1 MGKSETLRTNLGFS
15 SLFFLIFPACESMC
29 VCCPALRSRSRQ
41 PVKHYKKL
49 LSEIFPKSPHTFHV
63 FFLQWHFK
71 DAFFFLIP
79 RMLTSYDSFRV
90 PEYCEK
96 HVKPKDVVGA
106 EEVKSIKMNMLSRM
120 MRKSP
125 KNRSLGTY
133 YALHTHY
140 ENCLVLYMM
149 FSSRKIRTRQNRG
162 IFGKI
167 PTYPLLSLLSMDVC
181 TLKSNSP
188 ICSYSLCACIN
199 YTTVYYALLVFIYT
213 LVDLTLVMTYLAANG
228 IYISHISNTL
238 WWNPF

>member
-1 MGKSETLRTNLGFS
+1 MEKSGT
-15 SLFFLIFPACESMC
+15 
-29 VCCPALRSRSRQ
+29 SRAKWWWQRRRQ
-41 PVKHYKKL
+41 DLDNL
-49 LSEIFPKSPHTFHV
+49 LSITRNYCLKYSPS
-63 FFLQWHFK
+63 L
-71 DAFFFLIP
+71 L
-79 RMLTSYDSFRV
+79 MLTSYDSFRV

-96 HVKPKDVVGA
+96 YVKPKDVVGA
-106 EEVKSIKMNMLSRM
+106 EEINMLPRM

-149 FSSRKIRTRQNRG
+149 FSSRKIRTRQNQG

-167 PTYPLLSLLSMDVC
+167 PTYPFLSLLSMDVC

-228 IYISHISNTL
+228 IYISYISNTL
-238 WWNPF
+238 WWNPFCMGFYLVYKFLVG